1 MSRERKFHVVL
12 TESERDTLKTLSK
25 KTTSQNAR
33 TRCIVLLNA
42 DENRKNYPSSYRLL
56 ASSSGC
62 TEPTVISTLKRY
74 HEGGIMNAVKA
85 NRNPNS
91 DTAKLKA
98 TGEIEARVIAKAI
111 GQAPNGRSRWT
122 LTLLTKEMMLVLEDS
137 ISRSTI
143 GRILNRNQLR
153 PHVSEYWCIPPKE
166 DAEFVACMEDIL
178 DLYQQPFDPARPLW
192 CLDEKPY
199 QLLGESREPI
209 PMRRGDIAKFDSEYK
224 RNGTVSVFLM
234 IQPHSG
240 RIVHSVEPTRTAID
254 WAEKV
259 KYLVDVVEPEA
270 EKIVLVQDN
279 LNTHSIASLYK
290 AFQPEEARRI
300 AKKLEIHYTPK
311 HGSWLDIAEIGI
323 NIMTRECLERRIP
336 SIEALR
342 KELEAWN
349 VAYNSEPTN
358 INWQFQTKDSRIKLR
373 SLYPDIEK
381 SRAAAKGTAKRKLE
395 KQKALESKSSEE

>member
-12 TESERDTLKTLSK
+12 TESERDTLKALCK
-25 KTTSQNAR
+25 KTTSSNAR

-42 DENRKNYPSSYRLL
+42 DENRKDSPNSYKSL

-62 TEPTVISTLKRY
+62 TEPTVIKTLRKY
-74 HEGGIMNAVKA
+74 QEGGIMNAVRAK
-85 NRNPNS
+85 RNPNS
-91 DTAKLKA
+91 NTSKLKA
-98 TGEIEARVIAKAI
+98 TGEIEARVIAKAVSS
-111 GQAPNGRSRWT
+111 APNGYARWT
-122 LTLLTKEMMLVLEDS
+122 LTLLTKELMFVLEDS

-153 PHVSEYWCIPPKE
+153 PHVSAYWCLAPKE
-166 DAEFVACMEDIL
+166 DAEFVSCMEDIL
-178 DLYQQPFDPARPLW
+178 DLYQQPFNPTRPLW

-209 PMRRGDIAKFDSEYK
+209 PMKKGNVAKFDSEYK

-240 RIVHSVEPTRTAID
+240 RIIHFVEPTRTAVD

-259 KYLVDVVEPEA
+259 KYLVDVVEPDA

-290 AFQPEEARRI
+290 AFPPEEARRI
-300 AKKLEIHYTPK
+300 AKRLEIHYTPK

-342 KELEAWN
+342 KELEDWN
-349 VAYNSEPTN
+349 IAYNSEPTS
-358 INWQFQTKDSRIKLR
+358 INWQFQNKDSRIKLR
-373 SLYPDIEK
+373 SLYPNIEK
-381 SRAAAKGTAKRKLE
+381 HRVAAKNTAKNKLE
-395 KQKALESKSSEE
+395 NQKLLESVAKE

>member
-1 MSRERKFHVVL
+1 MSRERKFSVVL
-12 TESERDTLKTLSK
+12 TEPERDMLRSLLK
-25 KTTSQNAR
+25 KTTSTSAR
-33 TRCIVLLNA
+33 TRCIILLHA
-42 DENRKNYPSSYRLL
+42 DENRKISSSTYKMI

-62 TEPTVISTLKRY
+62 SEPTVIKTLKKY
-74 HEGGIMNAVKA
+74 NEGGIMNAIGAK
-85 NRNPNS
+85 RNPNS
-91 DTAKLKA
+91 DTSRLKA
-98 TGEIEARVIAKAI
+98 TGDIEARVIAKAI
-111 GQAPNGRSRWT
+111 SPAPNGRSRWT

-137 ISRSTI
+137 ISRPTI

-209 PMRRGDIAKFDSEYK
+209 PMRRGDITKFDSEYK
-224 RNGTVSVFLM
+224 RNGTVSIFLM

-259 KYLVDVVEPEA
+259 KYLVDVVEPDA

-290 AFQPEEARRI
+290 AFPPEEARRI

-342 KELEAWN
+342 EELEAWN

-381 SRAAAKGTAKRKLE
+381 NRTAAQLTAKKKLE
-395 KQKALESKSSEE
+395 KQKVREPKSPEE